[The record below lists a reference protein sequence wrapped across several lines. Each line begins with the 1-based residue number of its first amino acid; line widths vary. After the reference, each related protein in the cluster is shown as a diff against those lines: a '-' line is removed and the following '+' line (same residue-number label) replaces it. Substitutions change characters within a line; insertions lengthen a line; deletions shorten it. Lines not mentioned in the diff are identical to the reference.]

1 MRVARLGDMV
11 LTLEPLPGEEYAA
24 WREGVI
30 ARHAA
35 SPRSR
40 GIPEALASQRAR
52 EVIDQHLP
60 PARQPEGTEVLAV
73 DADGRRAGTL
83 FLMPK
88 GDAVH
93 LGDLQ
98 LADPTDAPAV
108 RVLLVERLRGRGVET
123 LGLDVT
129 TGDPAGEAF
138 VDGAGFDLVATQMQL
153 DLATAP
159 PSRDPGR
166 VTVRPMTADEISAY
180 FSDFVGTF
188 ADQTM
193 AADPSLTREAAL
205 VNSREVHERIL
216 PQGVDTPGHDFL
228 VALDATA
235 ARRTGIIWLFH
246 EELAAFVYDVEV
258 DEAERGK
265 GYGRALMDAAADHMR
280 GLGMEVLGL
289 NVFGHNHVAHALY
302 DALGY
307 NVVDRSF
314 NRALSPP

>member
-1 MRVARLGDMV
+1 MV
-11 LTLEPLPGEEYAA
+11 LTLVPLPAAEYAA

-30 ARHAA
+30 ARHVS

-40 GIPEALASQRAR
+40 GLPEALAARRAR
-52 EVIDQHLP
+52 EMIDRHLP
-60 PARQPEGTEVLAV
+60 PAGPPEGTEVLAV
-73 DADGRRAGTL
+73 DAGGRRAGTF
-83 FLMPK
+83 FLMPM

-98 LADPTDAPAV
+98 LVDPTDAPAV
-108 RVLLVERLRGRGVET
+108 RGLLVERLRGRGVET
-123 LGLDVT
+123 LGLGVT

-138 VDGAGFDLVATQMQL
+138 VDGARVDLVATQMQL

-159 PSRDPGR
+159 APRDPPR
-166 VTVRPMTADEISAY
+166 VVLRWMTADEIAAY
-180 FSDFVGTF
+180 FSDAVETF
-188 ADQTM
+188 ADETM

-205 VNSREVHERIL
+205 VNAREVHERIL

-228 VALDATA
+228 VALDAATG
-235 ARRTGIIWLFH
+235 RRIGITWLFH
-246 EELAAFVYDVEV
+246 QERAAFVYDVEV
-258 DEAERGK
+258 DAAERGK
-265 GYGRALMDAAADHMR
+265 GYGRALMDAAAERLR

-307 NVVDRSF
+307 RVVDRSL
-314 NRALSPP
+314 NLPLSPR